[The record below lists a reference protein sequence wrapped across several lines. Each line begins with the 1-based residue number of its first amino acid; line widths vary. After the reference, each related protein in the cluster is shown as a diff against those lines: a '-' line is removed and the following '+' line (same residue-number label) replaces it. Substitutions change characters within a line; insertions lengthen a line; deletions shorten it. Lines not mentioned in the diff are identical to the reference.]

1 MAKSADNCTED
12 QEIEAMVVPKSLYI
26 NRVYNGKTWLAGVG
40 PRDAKIMFVTPVVS
54 EEEAAEEIHI
64 GYDKTIARVPKI
76 TDCGQWHILSDLAL
90 RNGLDI
96 AKCFVTSIVK
106 FLPEKRAHRNKPPMQ
121 LIQKVLPCLEHEIE
135 TIKPDI
141 IVCVGKLAW
150 DVLSGEKAKES
161 DIYGLWLYSKKYNCK
176 LYAIPHLSKTLKPE
190 MHERFKMDLL
200 AIKQMHDS
208 MASSTVAQDD
218 FTCTIVNN
226 AHELRELVS
235 KLESA
240 NAKFLSVDCEWGGQ
254 VHVDGK
260 LRSLQIAWSNTEAT
274 YIRFRNEE
282 AEYVFDVDYKE
293 AGAILGRWLNNPD
306 VKYIGHHVSA
316 DLSWMHY
323 WLGLDWFNKAI
334 FDTEFAL
341 QCCDESLDLGLDVL
355 ALRYTNFGKYDW
367 DLIQYRKKNP
377 ERRGEGYELIPDEI
391 LIPYGAKDVLT
402 VYRAWPVISGWLEK
416 QNLTK
421 YYNEILNPFV
431 TDVFTFFCLKGLP
444 IDRAKIDDMR
454 EFYHWVRE
462 EATKDLLVAITNE
475 AGDLLY
481 NKLKEV
487 APDSAD
493 ELYANVELMRLTGK
507 SADAVNLLKAELS
520 AKQFSSIIHHV
531 DHWVLAPEFN
541 HQSTPQLQRWLFK
554 VKNYEPIKSTA
565 NKEAGMPSVSW
576 DKILTYPP
584 DKQATFTP
592 AADKGTLEIL
602 ASRNSDKVLDQMLAV
617 KAVCNICKA
626 FLRKAEVD
634 EDGNIVSEKGLHYWI
649 TSKDTICLNHSC
661 TETGRSRAW
670 NPNIL
675 NWPSYINKRLS
686 EGICGVLST
695 RKEQGLIPDNLSHY
709 AELKPKQLPT
719 VRSIVMARPGW
730 CIVESDYQTAEM
742 RGLAFIAGDKDLTRL
757 ILEPDQCFAKVK
769 PECIPAGIDAE
780 DCVVRLKFPPYIT
793 KPEDKDKYIM
803 TYASGGEIK
812 ATFTEDQLLRNS
824 DGTIASPRFDMHW
837 GVAEMGYGKCRE
849 VMDKKKDRGSAK
861 VINFCLAKNTLVLTD
876 IGYIPIQHVDTS
888 MRLWNGL
895 MWCKHGGAVCRGKK
909 PVIRR
914 GNLVCTP
921 DHKVYYRDP
930 SPENNHVIRCT
941 AAVCVPKEC
950 MVRLN
955 AYKTSDNKVHA
966 ECLTTVP
973 RHDEYTHNSPRC
985 NAIQKYWTSLEDLD
999 YVPAE
1004 NIKALRDRHIPVKEL
1019 EEGQTWMQE
1028 VWDIVDVQYGNMF
1041 VANGYLVHNS
1051 SSYGGQP
1058 ASLARQVEIQT
1069 GVHIPID
1076 EAKTLLDAVG
1086 KRQPKAE
1093 EFFKQMEEIP
1103 RTVGIVRAASGRLR
1117 HCHTFSK
1124 DVEGISTRT
1133 KEGWLAALG
1142 RECRNYLL
1150 QESVGAS
1157 AARACYWMVE
1167 FSIEGAKK
1175 YGLRGYPCVCLYDS
1189 IVVHCP
1195 EEERYLWAKAL
1206 ELFMYK
1212 KNGWVYGEDNRILR
1226 YAIDTE
1232 LNAGWSTAPYGQQK
1246 ENLHN
1251 EEYAPL
1257 PERLKPLLQQ
1267 LEAEIEL
1274 YTNMPELSVYNH
1286 WDFK

>member
-218 FTCTIVNN
+218 FTCTVVNN

-240 NAKFLSVDCEWGGQ
+240 NAKVLSVDCEWGGQ

-260 LRSLQIAWSNTEAT
+260 LRSLQIAWSNTEAA

-293 AGAILGRWLNNPD
+293 SGAILGRWLNNPD

-377 ERRGEGYELIPDEI
+377 DRRGEGYELIPDEI

-431 TDVFTFFCLKGLP
+431 TDVFIFFCLKGLP

-531 DHWVLAPEFN
+531 GHWVLAPEFN

-709 AELKPKQLPT
+709 ADLKPKQLPT

-769 PECIPAGIDAE
+769 PECIPSGIDAE
-780 DCVVRLKFPPYIT
+780 DCVVRLKFPAYIT

-824 DGTIASPRFDMHW
+824 DGNIVSPRFDMHW

-861 VINFCLAKNTLVLTD
+861 VINF
-876 IGYIPIQHVDTS
+876 
-888 MRLWNGL
+888 
-895 MWCKHGGAVCRGKK
+895 
-909 PVIRR
+909 
-914 GNLVCTP
+914 
-921 DHKVYYRDP
+921 
-930 SPENNHVIRCT
+930 
-941 AAVCVPKEC
+941 
-950 MVRLN
+950 
-955 AYKTSDNKVHA
+955 
-966 ECLTTVP
+966 
-973 RHDEYTHNSPRC
+973 
-985 NAIQKYWTSLEDLD
+985 
-999 YVPAE
+999 
-1004 NIKALRDRHIPVKEL
+1004 
-1019 EEGQTWMQE
+1019 
-1028 VWDIVDVQYGNMF
+1028 
-1041 VANGYLVHNS
+1041 S

-1069 GVHIPID
+1069 GVRIPID